1 MTKSFA
7 LSQLEEQSERNANC
21 MTKIVK
27 RTLSA
32 SRLTAARKQRLK
44 QLSRRLDSEVDT
56 SDIPELTEQFWQN
69 AVRNPFYRPV
79 KQQLTLRLDADIIAW
94 LRRQGSGYQTRA
106 NALLRNAMLADINP
120 KRRKES
126 ALAHPGNPRHNGIV
140 PTRRAS

>member
-79 KQQLTLRLDADIIAW
+79 KQQLTLRLDADRVLWLTPAIRVITALFQHGAQAEASGFPAW
-94 LRRQGSGYQTRA
+94 TR
-106 NALLRNAMLADINP
+106 
-120 KRRKES
+120 
-126 ALAHPGNPRHNGIV
+126 
-140 PTRRAS
+140 